1 MKILLVLIVAVLLAG
16 CTLDLG
22 AASWKKRDTFAPQ
35 VTADEYA
42 CAHDA
47 FRIGPGLDLVLG
59 GLLDVLRLA
68 GPAGPHASAFARCRT
83 SEAYPKGP
91 PQARAASA
99 RR

>member
-68 GPAGPHASAFARCRT
+68 VHEVRQASAFDRCMT
-83 SEAYPKGP
+83 SKDYAKVD
-91 PQARAASA
+91 
-99 RR
+99 